1 MTLWNMY
8 ELMELI
14 LNKDYGG
21 NVLTPE
27 RFRQLIKVVN
37 IDKFKKKFGL
47 PEEYQPGRPVPKE
60 YVEITLKNAD
70 DLRRFKATPLI
81 NTPAVAGLLPYPEDY
96 AHRDQIIYNDIG
108 GGFFDGVPQ
117 DIPRQVEILT
127 ETQAAAR
134 RSNYTKRPSTTYPIG
149 VMRSAGI
156 QIYPITV
163 TVVDFFY
170 WRFPVEPVFSYNQYA
185 GYITYNAAASV
196 EYEWPE
202 DEHISLVTMMLGYMG
217 VNMREADI
225 IQYSEMKKQTGT

>member
-1 MTLWNMY
+1 MTLFDMY
-8 ELMELI
+8 SLMELI

-47 PEEYQPGRPVPKE
+47 PEEYQPGRPVPRE

-70 DLRRFKATPLI
+70 DLRKFKATPLI

-96 AHRDQIIYNDIG
+96 AHRDQIVYNQTV
-108 GGFFDGVPQ
+108 FTGVAPEV
-117 DIPRQVEILT
+117 IPRQVEILT

-134 RSNYTKRPSTTYPIG
+134 RSNYTKRPTTTYPIG

-163 TVVDFFY
+163 TVVDFYY
-170 WRFPVEPVFSYNQYA
+170 WRFPIDPVFSYNQYA

-196 EYEWPE
+196 EFEWPE
-202 DEHISLVTMMLGYMG
+202 DEKLSLVAMMLGYLG
-217 VNMREADI
+217 INLRDADI
-225 IQYSEMKKQTGT
+225 LQYSEMKKQTGT